1 MNRRIGW
8 VAMIALLLG
17 GLTVAAF
24 SDSGPRTNGE
34 RARELST
41 SIKCPQCRGQS
52 VADSDAPVA
61 RTIRAE
67 IARRIGAGETDTEIR
82 DALVDRF
89 GEDVLLT
96 PGADGFVGLVW
107 VLPVAGLIMAL
118 AGLAAVFRKWQIAPA
133 PPTPDD
139 ADRDLVAAALAED

>member
-1 MNRRIGW
+1 
-8 VAMIALLLG
+8 MIRPEGNGPPEKHGTGAL
-17 GLTVAAF
+17 
-24 SDSGPRTNGE
+24 
-34 RARELST
+34 
-41 SIKCPQCRGQS
+41 
-52 VADSDAPVA
+52 
-61 RTIRAE
+61 
-67 IARRIGAGETDTEIR
+67 
-82 DALVDRF
+82 
-89 GEDVLLT
+89 LLT